1 MSGTAEVLAV
11 VLLVFFLIGAGVG
24 VVVVI
29 AMSARRVDTADR
41 WHRGAGVP
49 EAAYP
54 SEGEDEDETEPDDN
68 EPNEPGWWPSRGGA

>member
-1 MSGTAEVLAV
+1 MSGAAETLAV

-41 WHRGAGVP
+41 WHRGADLP
-49 EAAYP
+49 EAVYP
-54 SEGEDEDETEPDDN
+54 SEDEDENEDEPDDD
-68 EPNEPGWWPSRGGA
+68 EPNEPGWWQSRDGE